1 MAAGET
7 GVSHTQQL
15 YCKAQSLNI
24 QFRKY
29 TDKDYSEV
37 VTMIFELYQEDPDG
51 ESITEDKINRTI
63 IELAEKPDKGGLFL
77 FLSDGQ
83 IAGYSILINY
93 WSNEHGGNVGVI
105 DEIYVQPQFRHKGMA
120 SAFLNF
126 ILLELTAIKMLQ
138 LEVTTTNKRALKY
151 YKKQGFSISENCFMI
166 KKL

>member
-1 MAAGET
+1 
-7 GVSHTQQL
+7 
-15 YCKAQSLNI
+15 
-24 QFRKY
+24 
-29 TDKDYSEV
+29 
-37 VTMIFELYQEDPDG
+37 MIFALYQEDPYG

-63 IELAEKPDKGGLFL
+63 IKFAEKPDKGGLFL

-105 DEIYVQPQFRHKGMA
+105 DEIYVQPQFRHKGIA

-126 ILLELTAIKMLQ
+126 ILSELAVIKMLQ
-138 LEVTTTNKRALKY
+138 LEVTPTNKRALMY
-151 YKKQGFSISENCFMI
+151 YKKQGFSLSENYFLT